1 VSSKDLWR
9 VRKRRLRFRQAAIF
23 GLLVAGLAVVGVAS
37 VAMFL
42 GRMEPLIS
50 APFSSPSPKTEDFG
64 PVPCPADESS
74 MYPQAGMVTVNV
86 LNGSDINFAATYL
99 AQALERRGFGIGR
112 IGNAPID
119 YSGVALIRAGA
130 KGMSRA
136 YLLLGHAPDGTVL
149 SYSDRTDETVDI
161 IIGDQYDSL
170 RPLEEVAAQAGTVI
184 PFPPECTPLAEVAAA
199 GEVPLDPVG
208 TVDGAGDAGS

>member
-23 GLLVAGLAVVGVAS
+23 GLLIAGLAVVGTAS
-37 VAMFL
+37 AAMFF
-42 GRMEPLIS
+42 GRMEPWVS

-64 PVPCPADESS
+64 PLPCPLDESS

-86 LNGSDINFAATYL
+86 FNGSDITFAATYL
-99 AQALERRGFGIGR
+99 AQALERRGFAIGR

-119 YSGVALIRAGA
+119 YSGVALIRAGVP
-130 KGMSRA
+130 GMSRA
-136 YLLLGHAPDGTVL
+136 YLLLGHAPQGTVL

-161 IIGDQYDSL
+161 IIGAQYDSL
-170 RPLEEVAAQAGTVI
+170 RSPEDVTVAAGTVI
-184 PFPPECTPLAEVAAA
+184 AFPPNCTPLAEVVAG
-199 GEVPLDPVG
+199 GEVPLE
-208 TVDGAGDAGS
+208 TIDGADGTGDGAS